1 MDLSDVTASMV
12 EEGDI
17 DMLKTKA
24 GSTPRRNSATRAQLA
39 VEKTRIR
46 VPVSLAVASSSPSG
60 LRSIARKGDVCAGMM
75 LTFPESSSTIWI
87 LPCERPGKATTFEP
101 RQQRPRG
108 LSAVSKTA
116 TFVGGEENA

>member
-1 MDLSDVTASMV
+1 MTASIV
-12 EEGDI
+12 EDGDI
-17 DMLKTKA
+17 EILKTKA
-24 GSTPRRNSATRAQLA
+24 GSTPRRSSAMRAQLA
-39 VEKTRIR
+39 VEKTRIK

-60 LRSIARKGDVCAGMM
+60 LRSIARKGDVCPGIM

-87 LPCERPGKATTFEP
+87 LPCERPGNATTFEP

-116 TFVGGEENA
+116 TFVGGEEKA